1 MQGRTPTFPG
11 LFLGVGGWVPILCPC
26 GAWEVWL
33 GGWDNRMLTQHN
45 GRENSLGMT
54 RTPSRSPSESLCLG
68 RMTRNDHF
76 SMGTQKTKMFSPS
89 PSLAHRTLSCFV
101 NECSFQSCPLSSSYC
116 TEKAHPASLPIS
128 SVFKPE
134 SNVHMVNDY
143 IRCRGSL
150 GELRPVFICRT
161 GGVCY

>member
-101 NECSFQSCPLSSSYC
+101 NEC
-116 TEKAHPASLPIS
+116 TS
-128 SVFKPE
+128 SVFRAVRSAAVTAQRKPILRLSQYPVY
-134 SNVHMVNDY
+134 SNPSQM
-143 IRCRGSL
+143 S
-150 GELRPVFICRT
+150 T
-161 GGVCY
+161 W